1 MNIEEEFFKTFG
13 IEPKYQDTCTVEEK
27 YWSNE
32 ELANEYGTF
41 DMYMNAKCG
50 NQENCTTECS
60 CAYQKE
66 IYPQI
71 TDKILLELICIL
83 NSANVLIKSE
93 CLNDLKNE
101 ILGEITV
108 LCEYAPNDETKEWL
122 KTEVC
127 KLFES
132 EEEYE

>member
-1 MNIEEEFFKTFG
+1 MIDEEFFKTFG

-27 YWSNE
+27 YWSNK

-66 IYPQI
+66 IYPPI
-71 TDKILLELICIL
+71 TDKILLELICL
-83 NSANVLIKSE
+83 HSTWSAPRLCATNIEAIKRQVLR
-93 CLNDLKNE
+93 DL
-101 ILGEITV
+101 I
-108 LCEYAPNDETKEWL
+108 CENCDKLREQ
-122 KTEVC
+122 VR

-132 EEEYE
+132 EDE

>member
-1 MNIEEEFFKTFG
+1 MIEEEFFKTFG

-27 YWSNE
+27 YWSNK

-66 IYPQI
+66 IYPPI

-83 NSANVLIKSE
+83 SGNITLEIKVKNIKE
-93 CLNDLKNE
+93 LKE
-101 ILGEITV
+101 GILKHAIERTYYP
-108 LCEYAPNDETKEWL
+108 LDKEKYKTK
-122 KTEVC
+122 VR

-132 EEEYE
+132 EDE

>member
-1 MNIEEEFFKTFG
+1 MIEEEFFKTFG
-13 IEPKYQDTCTVEEK
+13 IEPKYQDTCIVEEK
-27 YWSNE
+27 YWGNE

-66 IYPQI
+66 IYPPI
-71 TDKILLELICIL
+71 AGRILLELICIL
-83 NSANVLIKSE
+83 GTRHLNIILQGTTIKQLKECILSE
-93 CLNDLKNE
+93 CIKNRKCISE
-101 ILGEITV
+101 QV
-108 LCEYAPNDETKEWL
+108 R
-122 KTEVC
+122 

-132 EEEYE
+132 EEE